1 LEEEFNEKGLHAL
14 QMKTKT
20 PEEYELSAK
29 K

>member
-1 LEEEFNEKGLHAL
+1 LLEEEFNEKGLHAL

-20 PEEYELSAK
+20 PEEYELMK